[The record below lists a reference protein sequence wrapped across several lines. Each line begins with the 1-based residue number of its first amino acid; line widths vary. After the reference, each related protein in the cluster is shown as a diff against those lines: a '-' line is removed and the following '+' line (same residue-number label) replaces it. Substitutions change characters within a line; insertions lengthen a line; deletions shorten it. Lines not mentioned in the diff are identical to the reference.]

1 MDKKI
6 DAVPIIGT
14 LVLDQVND
22 RGEGAIESGEGADWH
37 HAGSLSSTRN
47 AFISLFDNDSKEE
60 LTSFLGH
67 VERGLTMTISPLDL
81 HIAGKRVVV
90 GLASV
95 GKFGH
100 AGKCTILDLT
110 AWFEGYELAERT
122 KVINATYIRIRDW
135 IETSESLAESYHH
148 VLSEFISLTDAEFGY
163 IGSREVDASNVP
175 FLKTKALTDV
185 SWNEETRELYRK
197 QSRSGFEFRN
207 LKALFGPSIEK
218 GEVVVSNDYEKDNRG
233 VGIPNGHPPLESF
246 LGLPI
251 KTDSRILG
259 AIGVAGRK
267 GGYPEETVARCVGVL
282 GLLSRDTTFLRLF
295 DQAGP
300 SVDSDEQD
308 DVSTLSSAIDR
319 LELPILSMD
328 GLVIKWASHAAGK
341 ALGCL
346 GSQLIDLD
354 VSSKDN
360 ILGIAEMDILDLT
373 SGKVES
379 LKESVSTNHRDLWV
393 SIPGHEV
400 KKVFLLKYM
409 GVGIGG
415 LFQVIDYT
423 QQVQALVE
431 SLDFA
436 EKAAKVS
443 QLQFRLVNM
452 ISHELRTPLSSLQTS
467 VELIEMGV
475 SSAKTDQFRPY
486 FDNVYHMVGQ
496 MTSHIDAVLTFG
508 RLTTGQAQVVL
519 GPVRLNEVLESVK
532 AELPHQQQ
540 ERLLVESHSCPAV
553 CWVHSEEAL
562 LGLALKNIISNAMKF
577 SDSTVSVLFTGPEN
591 TGSVV
596 TVEIR
601 DQGIGIPA
609 EDMVAI
615 FNPFFRAGNAS
626 RFSGTGIGLALVKG
640 IVNLLNC
647 SIQVDSAPG
656 KGTIISMRIPVQGQ

>member
-1 MDKKI
+1 
-6 DAVPIIGT
+6 

-37 HAGSLSSTRN
+37 QAGSVSSTRN
-47 AFISLFDNDSKEE
+47 AFISLFDDDSKED

-67 VERGLTMTISPLDL
+67 VERGQTMTISPLDL
-81 HIAGKRVVV
+81 HIAGKRRVV

-110 AWFEGYELAERT
+110 AWYEGYEVAERT
-122 KVINATYIRIRDW
+122 MVINATYIRIRDW
-135 IETSESLAESYHH
+135 IETSDSLAESYHH
-148 VLSEFISLTDAEFGY
+148 VLNEFISLADATFGF

-175 FLKTKALTDV
+175 FFRTKALTDV

-197 QSRSGFEFRN
+197 HSYSGFEFRN
-207 LKALFGPSIEK
+207 LKALLFGPSIEK
-218 GEVVVSNDYEKDNRG
+218 GEVVVSNDYAKDNRG

-251 KTDSRILG
+251 KTDSGVLG
-259 AIGVAGRK
+259 MIGVAGRK

-282 GLLSRDTTFLRLF
+282 GLLSRDKTFLRLF
-295 DQAGP
+295 DQAGR

-328 GLVIKWASHAAGK
+328 GSVIKWASHAAGK

-354 VSSKDN
+354 VSSNDN
-360 ILGIAEMDILDLT
+360 ILGIAEADILDLT
-373 SGKVES
+373 SGQVES
-379 LKESVSTNHRDLWV
+379 MKESVSKNHRDLWISV
-393 SIPGHEV
+393 PGHEV

-409 GVGIGG
+409 GVGIGE

-423 QQVQALVE
+423 QHFQALVK

-436 EKAAKVS
+436 EKAAEVS
-443 QLQFRLVNM
+443 QLQSRLVNM

-496 MTSHIDAVLTFG
+496 MTSHIDSVLTFG

-519 GPVRLNEVLESVK
+519 GPVRLDEVLESVE

-540 ERLLVESHSCPAV
+540 ERLLVESHSCPEV
-553 CWVHSEEAL
+553 CWVHSEKAL

-596 TVEIR
+596 TVEVR
-601 DQGIGIPA
+601 DQGIGIPE

-626 RFSGTGIGLALVKG
+626 RFLGTGIGLALVKG

-656 KGTIISMRIPVQGQ
+656 KGTIISMRIPVQG